1 MKKTIY
7 PYKFVVESKERVWG
21 GSTLARQYGKPS
33 QGDKIGETWEICGFE
48 DDSSVIANG
57 YLAENA
63 LFDVI
68 ETYMDEIVGEDNYK
82 RYGNEFPL
90 LMKMLDIEDRLSIQV
105 HPDDDTAFDRHNSYG
120 KTEAWYVLDAKPGS
134 KIYMGFNRDITPTE
148 FLERAANGTL
158 EEVLNVYE
166 PKKGDFFFIESGIVH
181 AAGGGVVIAE
191 VQQLSDVTYR
201 IYDWGREFN
210 PATAREMH
218 VELAIDCIN
227 YKKYDESKYFISGSA
242 HHHGALVSSRYFTV
256 TPFKTKDSLHIYTEQ
271 YNSFIIYFC
280 AEGKAQIKM
289 NVDGAPEVYT
299 LEQGEWVLIPAAA
312 PDFYISPV
320 GGEMNILEFYI
331 QPQEET
337 DNYIN
342 D

>member
-1 MKKTIY
+1 MKQTIY

-21 GSTLARQYGKPS
+21 GNTLELRYGKPS
-33 QGDKIGETWEICGFE
+33 KGDRIGETWEICGFE

-57 YLAENA
+57 YLAENS

-82 RYGNEFPL
+82 RFGNEFPL

-105 HPDDDTAFDRHNSYG
+105 HPNDDTAFDRHNSYG
-120 KTEAWYVLDAKPGS
+120 KTEAWYVLDAKPGA
-134 KIYMGFNRDITPTE
+134 KVYMGFNRDITPVE
-148 FLERAANGTL
+148 FLQRASDGTL

-201 IYDWGREFN
+201 IYDWGREFD
-210 PATAREMH
+210 PQTAREMH

-242 HHHGALVSSRYFTV
+242 HHHGSLVKSKYFNV
-256 TPFKTKDSLHIYTEQ
+256 TPFRTKDTIHIYTEQ
-271 YNSFIIYFC
+271 YNSFIVYFC
-280 AEGKAQIKM
+280 AEGEAAIKM
-289 NVDGAPEVYT
+289 KSDGVEQQFPIA
-299 LEQGEWVLIPAAA
+299 QGEWVLIPASA
-312 PDFYISPV
+312 PDFYITPIN
-320 GGEMNILEFYI
+320 GEMNILEFYI
-331 QPQEET
+331 EPQQEV
-337 DNYIN
+337 DSYIN